1 MSAQT
6 VTGWYLDIEPPEWM
20 TVPHAPA
27 DVAGW
32 RADAAAVFALLA
44 EVEQQ
49 LVDADELAPLDGEL
63 DIDDAIDTLLEF
75 SAALPD
81 ELVLV
86 AGLGVPGR
94 WPLPVIVSV
103 TATGDNP
110 DDLLEAAGA
119 RGGLPVDLPTVDYL
133 PDELGD
139 GIRVT
144 RFDLDDDGAVWATVA
159 CARRSGG
166 TDTVLTWRTSQLE
179 LVPVFSP
186 LVEELLA
193 HVRIGTAP

>member
-1 MSAQT
+1 VSAQT

-103 TATGDNP
+103 TATGENP

>member
-1 MSAQT
+1 VSAQT

>member
-6 VTGWYLDIEPPEWM
+6 TTGWYLDIEPPEWM
-20 TVPHAPA
+20 TVPRAPA

-32 RADAAAVFALLA
+32 RADAAAVF
-44 EVEQQ
+44 EVIADVERQ
-49 LVDADELAPLDGEL
+49 LVEAEELPPHDGEL

-75 SAALPD
+75 SAALPE

-86 AGLGVPGR
+86 AGLGLPGR

-103 TATGDNP
+103 TATGEHP

-133 PDELGD
+133 PEHLGD

-144 RFDLDDDGAVWATVA
+144 RFDLDDDGGIWATVS
-159 CARRSGG
+159 CARRADA

-179 LVPVFSP
+179 LVPMFSP
-186 LVEELLA
+186 LIEGLLA
-193 HVRIGTAP
+193 HVRIGTAE

>member
-6 VTGWYLDIEPPEWM
+6 VTCWYLDIEPPEWM

-63 DIDDAIDTLLEF
+63 DIDDAINTLLEF

>member
-103 TATGDNP
+103 TATGENP

-166 TDTVLTWRTSQLE
+166 TDTVLTWRTSQIE

>member
-63 DIDDAIDTLLEF
+63 DIDDAINTLLEF

>member
-49 LVDADELAPLDGEL
+49 LVDADELAAPDGTL

-103 TATGDNP
+103 TATGENP

-133 PDELGD
+133 PDDLGD

-144 RFDLDDDGAVWATVA
+144 RFDLDDDGAIWATVA
-159 CARRSGG
+159 CARRSDG

-179 LVPVFSP
+179 LVPLFSP
-186 LVEELLA
+186 LIEELLA
-193 HVRIGTAP
+193 HVRIGPAL